1 MNQTTKPEAKDCIF
15 NLYKNVKYLRE
26 KNGLSAK
33 QMANIINIKEKHL
46 TLSENCMD
54 FGYFNDEHIKKL
66 CAFFKVTPNVLF
78 RKKLWEKT
86 YKKTSRKRQ

>member
-1 MNQTTKPEAKDCIF
+1 MVSINQPIESEIKDRIC

-33 QMANIINIKEKHL
+33 QMASIINIKEKRL
-46 TLSENCMD
+46 ILSENCID

-78 RKKLWEKT
+78 RKKLWE
-86 YKKTSRKRQ
+86 RNI